1 MVGPSSLTSASTSL
15 RKSLGVRGRM
25 SGLVD
30 AAIDAASEMLD
41 EGAEQAGIGIADGE
55 IAIHQNFCF
64 SHFLSDVLN

>member
-1 MVGPSSLTSASTSL
+1 
-15 RKSLGVRGRM
+15 M

-41 EGAEQAGIGIADGE
+41 EGAEQAGVGVADGE

-64 SHFLSDVLN
+64 SHFPSDILNFRCVLH